1 MHTQHC
7 NFQCHAQTIAM
18 IRNSRDTI
26 SLIASQVFKS
36 KMDADEDKG
45 DVNNSEVPS
54 QVASTAKS
62 FTTDV
67 TGDEGYVN
75 KSEVSNQV
83 A

>member
-1 MHTQHC
+1 MLILSQWLE
-7 NFQCHAQTIAM
+7 
-18 IRNSRDTI
+18 NSRDRI
-26 SLIASQVFKS
+26 PLIGSEVLKS
-36 KMDADEDKG
+36 KIDADEDKG

-54 QVASTAKS
+54 QVALTAKS
-62 FTTDV
+62 FTTYV